1 MPSHYDSQDSGT
13 FFLPLLAKDQ
23 AGGKSVSWPPTPLGQ
38 ALRYDE
44 GTSFHP
50 GESAPVRPSDPFDPR
65 LACSSPN
72 DVTLDAPSDP
82 SYDGSQEVCRLQ
94 LRDGSSTTVR
104 NEVTHLL
111 RSRLRSAALIIFGGL
126 ALFLV
131 WHTIGFDRADR
142 GIFFFNYVMHIAATF
157 IVGGVAWILWSP
169 RDFSLSELRWM
180 ELAIFFVPV
189 LSFMTLHYSRTTYL
203 VESYGTHPEVSTAW
217 LLPIFVYALFIPNTW
232 QRAAVFIGTLA
243 SIPVLLI
250 LIAAIAHPQSRELLR
265 EQWDVAVTTT
275 LVMSIAAASAIWGVH
290 TINTL
295 RTEVYQAKRLGQYQ
309 LKQLIGSGGM
319 GEVYLAEHQLM
330 KRPCAIKVIRP
341 EKAGD
346 PKVLARFER
355 EVQATARLSH
365 WNTVDIFDYGRA
377 DDGTFYYVMEYLPGM
392 NLAELVRRHGPLP
405 AGRAIYLVRQ
415 ACDALQEAHDL
426 GLIHRDI
433 KPANIF
439 AASRGG
445 VCDVVKLL
453 DFGLAKPLADLGA
466 AHLTAEGTITGSPL
480 YMSPEQATGDS
491 EPDSRS
497 DVYSLGAVLFFL
509 LTGKPPF
516 EDDKPLKIMIKHA
529 HELPPRPTALRPDL
543 ASDLEAVVLKCLEK
557 SADRRYQSAHELA
570 CALDLCSD
578 AGSWTRE
585 DARAWWK
592 EKQTPLQRIPE
603 LTT

>member
-1 MPSHYDSQDSGT
+1 MS
-13 FFLPLLAKDQ
+13 
-23 AGGKSVSWPPTPLGQ
+23 
-38 ALRYDE
+38 
-44 GTSFHP
+44 
-50 GESAPVRPSDPFDPR
+50 SAAQPDPR
-65 LACSSPN
+65 LAISPA

-82 SYDGSQEVCRLQ
+82 SSVSQLVCRLH
-94 LRDGSSTTVR
+94 LRDGNSTAVR
-104 NEVTHLL
+104 SEVSHLL
-111 RSRLRSAALIIFGGL
+111 RSRLRSASLIIFAGL
-126 ALFLV
+126 GLFLV
-131 WHTIGFDRADR
+131 WHIFSLDRFDRA
-142 GIFFFNYVMHIAATF
+142 IYVLNFAAHVAATF
-157 IVGGVAWILWSP
+157 VIGGIAYLLCSH
-169 RDFSLSELRWM
+169 RDYSLSELRWI
-180 ELAIFFVPV
+180 EILTFFVPACF
-189 LSFMTLHYSRTTYL
+189 FMTLHYSKTTYL
-203 VESYGTHPEVSTAW
+203 IESYGQHPDVAAAW
-217 LLPIFVYALFIPNTW
+217 LLPIYIYALFIPNTW
-232 QRAAVFIGTLA
+232 QRATVFIGILA
-243 SIPVLLI
+243 AIPVALI
-250 LIAAIAHPQSRELLR
+250 LLSAATHPLSAELLV
-265 EQWDVAVTTT
+265 EQWDVIVTTV
-275 LVMSIAAASAIWGVH
+275 LVMFIAATSAIWGVH

-295 RTEVYQAKRLGQYQ
+295 RTEVYQAKQLGQYQ

-392 NLAELVRRHGPLP
+392 NLSELVRKYGPLP

-426 GLIHRDI
+426 GLVHRDI

-453 DFGLAKPLADLGA
+453 DFGLAKPLTEIDT

-480 YMSPEQATGDS
+480 FMSPEQATGDV

-497 DVYSLGAVLFFL
+497 DVYSLGAVLFYL
-509 LTGKPPF
+509 ITGKPPF

-529 HELPPRPTALRPDL
+529 HDAPPRPTELRPDL
-543 ASDLEAVVLKCLEK
+543 PVDLENVVLKCLEK
-557 SADRRYQSAHELA
+557 ASHRRYQSATELA
-570 CALDLCSD
+570 EALEQCLD
-578 AGSWTRE
+578 AANWTRE
-585 DARAWWK
+585 SARHWW
-592 EKQTPLQRIPE
+592 QGIGQPFDVPE
-603 LTT
+603 LNPRAMAG

>member
-1 MPSHYDSQDSGT
+1 MS
-13 FFLPLLAKDQ
+13 L
-23 AGGKSVSWPPTPLGQ
+23 
-38 ALRYDE
+38 
-44 GTSFHP
+44 
-50 GESAPVRPSDPFDPR
+50 SAQTGSR
-65 LACSSPN
+65 LAVGPG

-82 SYDGSQEVCRLQ
+82 SSEGSQEVCRLH
-94 LRDGSSTTVR
+94 LRDGNSTAVR
-104 NEVTHLL
+104 SEVSHLL
-111 RSRLRSAALIIFGGL
+111 RSRLRSASLIIFAGL

-131 WHTIGFDRADR
+131 WHIASLDRVDRAL
-142 GIFFFNYVMHIAATF
+142 YVLNFVAHVAATF
-157 IVGGVAWILWSP
+157 VIGAIALLLCSQ
-169 RDFSLSELRWM
+169 RDYSLSELRWI
-180 ELAIFFVPV
+180 EIATFFVP
-189 LSFMTLHYSRTTYL
+189 TLFIMSVHHSQATYII
-203 VESYGTHPEVSTAW
+203 ESYGVYPEMAATW
-217 LLPIFVYALFIPNTW
+217 LLPIYIYALFIPNTW
-232 QRAAVFIGTLA
+232 QRAACFIGTLA
-243 SIPVLLI
+243 VIPIALI
-250 LIAAIAHPQSRELLR
+250 LLGLTHRLGAEALV
-265 EQWDVAVTTT
+265 EQWDVLIKAV
-275 LVMSIAAASAIWGVH
+275 LVMCIAAASAVWGVH

-295 RTEVYQAKRLGQYQ
+295 RSEVYQAKRLGQYQ
-309 LKQLIGSGGM
+309 LKRLIGSGGM

-392 NLAELVRRHGPLP
+392 NLSELVRQYGPLP
-405 AGRAIYLVRQ
+405 AGRAIYLLRQ

-426 GLIHRDI
+426 GLVHRDI

-453 DFGLAKPLADLGA
+453 DFGLAKPLTELDT

-480 YMSPEQATGDS
+480 FMSPEQATGDV

-497 DVYSLGAVLFFL
+497 DVYSLGAVLYFL

-529 HELPPRPTALRPDL
+529 HDLPPRPTSLRPDL
-543 ASDLEAVVLKCLEK
+543 AADLESVVLKCLEK
-557 SADRRYQSAHELA
+557 SSDQRYQSATELA
-570 CALDLCSD
+570 SALDQCLD
-578 AGSWTRE
+578 AGGWTRDSARNWWRNIGQAIDLPE
-585 DARAWWK
+585 LNARA
-592 EKQTPLQRIPE
+592 LANA
-603 LTT
+603 

>member
-1 MPSHYDSQDSGT
+1 MISGT
-13 FFLPLLAKDQ
+13 
-23 AGGKSVSWPPTPLGQ
+23 
-38 ALRYDE
+38 
-44 GTSFHP
+44 
-50 GESAPVRPSDPFDPR
+50 SAPTTLPHSDEFAPVSPSAQSASR
-65 LACSSPN
+65 LAISPV

-82 SYDGSQEVCRLQ
+82 SSESQLFCRLQ
-94 LRDGSSTTVR
+94 LRDGNSTTVR
-104 NEVTHLL
+104 SEVSHLL
-111 RSRLRSAALIIFGGL
+111 RSRLRSASLIIFAGL
-126 ALFLV
+126 TLFLI
-131 WHTIGFDRADR
+131 WHIFSLDRVDRA
-142 GIFFFNYVMHIAATF
+142 IYVLNFVAHVGATF
-157 IVGGVAWILWSP
+157 VIGCIAFLLCSN
-169 RDFSLSELRWM
+169 RDYSLGELRWI
-180 ELAIFFVPV
+180 EILTFFVPA
-189 LSFMTLHYSRTTYL
+189 LFFMTLHYSKTTYL
-203 VESYGTHPEVSTAW
+203 IESYGQHPDVAAAW
-217 LLPIFVYALFIPNTW
+217 LLPIYIYALFIPNTW
-232 QRAAVFIGTLA
+232 QRAAGFIGVLA
-243 SIPVLLI
+243 AIPVALI
-250 LIAAIAHPQSRELLR
+250 LISAVTHRQSAELLI
-265 EQWDVAVTTT
+265 EQWDVIITTV
-275 LVMSIAAASAIWGVH
+275 LVMFIAGTSAIWGVH

-295 RTEVYQAKRLGQYQ
+295 RSEVYQAKRLGQYQ

-392 NLAELVRRHGPLP
+392 NLSELVRKHGPLP

-426 GLIHRDI
+426 GLVHRDI

-453 DFGLAKPLADLGA
+453 DFGLAKPLTELDT

-480 YMSPEQATGDS
+480 YMSPEQATGDY

-529 HELPPRPTALRPDL
+529 HDAPPRPTELRPDL
-543 ASDLEAVVLKCLEK
+543 PADLENVVLKCLEK
-557 SADRRYQSAHELA
+557 TSQQRFQSATELA
-570 CALDLCSD
+570 SALEQCLDSNT
-578 AGSWTRE
+578 WTR
-585 DARAWWK
+585 DSARHWWQ
-592 EKQTPLQRIPE
+592 EIGHGLGAPE
-603 LTT
+603 LSQRALAS

>member
-1 MPSHYDSQDSGT
+1 M
-13 FFLPLLAKDQ
+13 
-23 AGGKSVSWPPTPLGQ
+23 
-38 ALRYDE
+38 
-44 GTSFHP
+44 SF
-50 GESAPVRPSDPFDPR
+50 SAQPEPR
-65 LACSSPN
+65 LTISPG

-82 SYDGSQEVCRLQ
+82 SSDGSQEICRLQ
-94 LRDGSSTTVR
+94 LRDSNSTAVR
-104 NEVTHLL
+104 SEVSHLL
-111 RSRLRSAALIIFGGL
+111 RSRLRSASLIIFAGL
-126 ALFLV
+126 ALFLI
-131 WHTIGFDRADR
+131 WHTYQFLSFDRTLYVV
-142 GIFFFNYVMHIAATF
+142 NYATHIVATF
-157 IVGGVAWILWSP
+157 VLGGIAYWLCSD
-169 RDFSLSELRWM
+169 RDFSLTELRWI
-180 ELAIFFVPV
+180 EIATFFVPA
-189 LSFMTLHYSRTTYL
+189 LFFMSVHHSQTTY
-203 VESYGTHPEVSTAW
+203 VIESYGFHPELAASW
-217 LLPIFVYALFIPNTW
+217 LLPIYIYALFIPNTW
-232 QRAAVFIGTLA
+232 RRAAGFIGTLA
-243 SIPVLLI
+243 AIPIVLI
-250 LIAAIAHPQSRELLR
+250 LLSITHQQGAELLQ
-265 EQWDVAVTTT
+265 EQWDVVVKTV
-275 LVMSIAAASAIWGVH
+275 LIMGLAAASAIWGVH

-295 RTEVYQAKRLGQYQ
+295 RSEVYQAKRLGQYH

-365 WNTVDIFDYGRA
+365 WNTIDIFDYGRA

-392 NLAELVRRHGPLP
+392 NLNELVRKHGPLP

-426 GLIHRDI
+426 GLVHRDI

-439 AASRGG
+439 SASRGG

-453 DFGLAKPLADLGA
+453 DFGLAKPLTGFDT

-480 YMSPEQATGDS
+480 FMSPEQATGDV

-529 HELPPRPTALRPDL
+529 HEPPPRPSSLRADL
-543 ASDLEAVVLKCLEK
+543 PADLEDVVLKCLEK
-557 SADRRYQSAHELA
+557 ASEQRFQSASELA
-570 CALDLCSD
+570 AALERCLDC
-578 AGSWTRE
+578 GSWTR
-585 DARAWWK
+585 DSARHWWQDVGQVF
-592 EKQTPLQRIPE
+592 ELPE
-603 LTT
+603 LKKPTALAG

>member
-1 MPSHYDSQDSGT
+1 MRLSDSS
-13 FFLPLLAKDQ
+13 
-23 AGGKSVSWPPTPLGQ
+23 
-38 ALRYDE
+38 
-44 GTSFHP
+44 
-50 GESAPVRPSDPFDPR
+50 DPR
-65 LACSSPN
+65 LSHSNPG
-72 DVTLDAPSDP
+72 DVTLDAPSNP
-82 SYDGSQEVCRLQ
+82 SSDGSQEVCRLH
-94 LRDGSSTTVR
+94 LRDGNSTTVR
-104 NEVTHLL
+104 SEVSHLL
-111 RSRLRSAALIIFGGL
+111 RSRLRSASLLVLGGL

-131 WHTIGFDRADR
+131 WHTIGFDRVDR
-142 GIFFFNYVMHIAATF
+142 DIFVLNYATHVAATF
-157 IVGGVAWILWSP
+157 ILGGVAWLLWSS
-169 RDFSLSELRWM
+169 RDFTLSELRWL
-180 ELAIFFVPV
+180 ELAVFFVPV
-189 LSFMTLHYSRTTYL
+189 TFFMTLHYSRTTYL
-203 VESYGTHPEVSTAW
+203 VESYGTHPDVFAAW
-217 LLPIFVYALFIPNTW
+217 LLPIFVYALFIPNSW

-243 SIPVLLI
+243 SIPVVLI

-265 EQWDVAVTTT
+265 EQWDVVVTTT

-295 RTEVYQAKRLGQYQ
+295 RSQVYQAKRLGQYQ

-365 WNTVDIFDYGRA
+365 WNTIDIFDYGRA

-405 AGRAIYLVRQ
+405 AGRAIYLIRQ

-426 GLIHRDI
+426 GLVHRDI

-466 AHLTAEGTITGSPL
+466 AHLTADGTITGSPL
-480 YMSPEQATGDS
+480 FMSPEQATGDA

-516 EDDKPLKIMIKHA
+516 DDDKPLKIMIKHA
-529 HELPPRPTALRPDL
+529 HELPPRPSALRTDL
-543 ASDLEAVVLKCLEK
+543 ASDLEAIVLKCLEK
-557 SADRRYQSAHELA
+557 TSVQRFQSAHELA
-570 CALDLCSD
+570 CALDQCLDS
-578 AGSWTRE
+578 GTWTR
-585 DARAWWK
+585 DNARAWWQ
-592 EKQTPLQRIPE
+592 EKQAPAQRIPE
-603 LTT
+603 LTA

>member
-1 MPSHYDSQDSGT
+1 MQYDGRDPFPS
-13 FFLPLLAKDQ
+13 
-23 AGGKSVSWPPTPLGQ
+23 
-38 ALRYDE
+38 
-44 GTSFHP
+44 
-50 GESAPVRPSDPFDPR
+50 GESAPVRRSEYSDSRLANSNPSDI
-65 LACSSPN
+65 
-72 DVTLDAPSDP
+72 TLDAPSG
-82 SYDGSQEVCRLQ
+82 SSSDGSQEVCRLH
-94 LRDGSSTTVR
+94 LRDGNSTTVR
-104 NEVTHLL
+104 SEVTHLL
-111 RSRLRSAALIIFGGL
+111 RSRLRSASLIILSGL

-131 WHTIGFDRADR
+131 WHTIGFDRVDR
-142 GIFFFNYVMHIAATF
+142 HIFVLNYATHIAATF
-157 IVGGVAWILWSP
+157 IIGGVAYLLWSP

-180 ELAIFFVPV
+180 EIATFFVPV
-189 LSFMTLHYSRTTYL
+189 LFFMTLHYSRTTYL
-203 VESYGTHPEVSTAW
+203 VESYGTHPDVFAAW
-217 LLPIFVYALFIPNTW
+217 LLPIYVYALFIPNTW

-243 SIPVLLI
+243 SIPVVLI
-250 LIAAIAHPQSRELLR
+250 LIAAVAHPLSAELLK
-265 EQWDVAVTTT
+265 EQWDIVVTTV

-295 RTEVYQAKRLGQYQ
+295 RSEVYQAQRLGQYR

-365 WNTVDIFDYGRA
+365 WNTIDIFDYGRA

-392 NLAELVRRHGPLP
+392 NLSELVRRHGPLP
-405 AGRAIYLVRQ
+405 PGRAIYLIRQ

-426 GLIHRDI
+426 GLVHRDI

-480 YMSPEQATGDS
+480 FMSPEQATGDA

-497 DVYSLGAVLFFL
+497 DVYSLGAVLFYL

-516 EDDKPLKIMIKHA
+516 DDDKPLKIMIKHA
-529 HELPPRPTALRPDL
+529 HELPPRPSALRPDL
-543 ASDLEAVVLKCLEK
+543 AGDLEAIVLKCLEK
-557 SADRRYQSAHELA
+557 ASDQRFQSATELA
-570 CALDLCSD
+570 TALDQCLD
-578 AGSWTRE
+578 AGSWTR
-585 DARAWWK
+585 DNARTWWQ
-592 EKQTPLQRIPE
+592 EKQIPAQRIPE
-603 LTT
+603 LTA

>member
-1 MPSHYDSQDSGT
+1 MICGNIS
-13 FFLPLLAKDQ
+13 
-23 AGGKSVSWPPTPLGQ
+23 
-38 ALRYDE
+38 
-44 GTSFHP
+44 HP
-50 GESAPVRPSDPFDPR
+50 GEFAPVSFSAKTEPR
-65 LACSSPN
+65 LSISPG
-72 DVTLDAPSDP
+72 DVTLDAPSDA
-82 SYDGSQEVCRLQ
+82 SLNGSQEVCRLH
-94 LRDGSSTTVR
+94 LRDGNSTAVR
-104 NEVTHLL
+104 SEVSHLL
-111 RSRLRSAALIIFGGL
+111 RSRLRSASLIIFAGL

-131 WHTIGFDRADR
+131 WHIVSLDRVDR
-142 GIFFFNYVMHIAATF
+142 LIFWLNFFAHIAATF
-157 IVGGVAWILWSP
+157 IIGGIAYLLCSD
-169 RDFSLSELRWM
+169 RDFSLSELRWI
-180 ELAIFFVPV
+180 EIATFFVPA
-189 LSFMTLHYSRTTYL
+189 LFFMSVHHSQTTY
-203 VESYGTHPEVSTAW
+203 VIESYGVHPELAATW
-217 LLPIFVYALFIPNTW
+217 LLPIYIYALFIPNSW
-232 QRAAVFIGTLA
+232 QRAAVFIGSLA
-243 SIPVLLI
+243 AIPVVLI
-250 LIAAIAHPQSRELLR
+250 LISALTHRQSAELLT
-265 EQWDVAVTTT
+265 EQWDVIIKTV
-275 LVMSIAAASAIWGVH
+275 LVMGIASSSAVWGVH

-365 WNTVDIFDYGRA
+365 WNTIDIFDYGRA

-392 NLAELVRRHGPLP
+392 NLSELVRKYGPLP

-426 GLIHRDI
+426 GLVHRDI

-453 DFGLAKPLADLGA
+453 DFGLAKPLTELDT

-480 YMSPEQATGDS
+480 FMSPEQATGDV

-497 DVYSLGAVLFFL
+497 DVYSLGAVLYFL

-529 HELPPRPTALRPDL
+529 HDAPPLPSALRPDL
-543 ASDLEAVVLKCLEK
+543 REDLENVVLKCLQK
-557 SADRRYQSAHELA
+557 GSGQRFQSATELA
-570 CALDLCSD
+570 SALEQCLD
-578 AGSWTRE
+578 AGTWTR
-585 DARAWWK
+585 DTAREWW
-592 EKQTPLQRIPE
+592 QNVGQAGNLPE
-603 LTT
+603 LNKPTALAG